1 MMIETD
7 TRGLSNEISGTMSF
21 ILGFESGDT
30 DLFIL
35 SYCRV
40 VSHQLDRVIG
50 GILLLL

>member
-7 TRGLSNEISGTMSF
+7 TRGLSNDISGKMSF

-35 SYCRV
+35 SYCRMF
-40 VSHQLDRVIG
+40 SHQFDIVIR
-50 GILLLL
+50 GILL